1 MPPSV
6 GQATGEERCSRRSC
20 SEHAAITGMDSAD
33 CTSGYQP
40 CEFDSLLDA
49 FLILITCR
57 AYLHDIVVFGLVLI
71 LITCRAYLR
80 DIVVFGS
87 VLILITCRVYLRD
100 IVVFGSV
107 LILITCRAYL
117 RDIVVFSSV
126 QIGLLYLAY
135 PGGIS

>member
-6 GQATGEERCSRRSC
+6 GQASGEEGCSRRSC

-57 AYLHDIVVFGLVLI
+57 AYL
-71 LITCRAYLR
+71 
-80 DIVVFGS
+80 
-87 VLILITCRVYLRD
+87 
-100 IVVFGSV
+100 
-107 LILITCRAYL
+107 
-117 RDIVVFSSV
+117 RDIVVFSSLR
-126 QIGLLYLAY
+126 IGLLYLAY